1 MREGYCTVCT
11 GHCTWSVHKNTPY
24 IYRYSIIEVI
34 KSCKDMESDYDKS
47 MGKPLDFNDYLE
59 YLNTE
64 IQALLEGLRNKFQ
77 EKKDCKILLN
87 DIKKNP
93 LIGSTD
99 DKIDRMIKAE
109 NLRQDRGYKR
119 RIEMVHELKKYN
131 NIIIIRYETQN
142 KTKKN

>member
-1 MREGYCTVCT
+1 
-11 GHCTWSVHKNTPY
+11 
-24 IYRYSIIEVI
+24 
-34 KSCKDMESDYDKS
+34 MESDYDKS

-131 NIIIIRYETQN
+131 NMIIIRYETQN
-142 KTKKN
+142 KKKLVLHGRNIPL